1 MANIITREG
10 SRIPCKNHNEVDVQ
24 SCKVWKLWENGSQ
37 YEEQIILNSG
47 IQYIDDDEVLVFSN
61 VTGKDEGEYICVGID
76 GSVICSGCL
85 FVYGMLNNI
94 LNILHYI

>member
-1 MANIITREG
+1 M
-10 SRIPCKNHNEVDVQ
+10 DVQ
-24 SCKVWKLWENGSQ
+24 SCKVRKLWENGSQ

-94 LNILHYI
+94 LNIYITFEINI